1 MNDNLK
7 LWESVQETD
16 PKHTRKAN
24 VGGNKITSIKPQYQ
38 VLKATEQWGSYG
50 DKWGF
55 KNIELTYELL
65 SINLILSLLLFF
77 NISND
82 IETELLNAIN
92 EGNYQ
97 KVNTILVVNQISAWE
112 KIDGKPLLIHAVI
125 ADQPNIVYLLC
136 IRGAQMYTN
145 FCDEGFNAFDWAKK
159 SDSYY
164 AHAELIVISKQ

>member
-1 MNDNLK
+1 
-7 LWESVQETD
+7 
-16 PKHTRKAN
+16 
-24 VGGNKITSIKPQYQ
+24 
-38 VLKATEQWGSYG
+38 
-50 DKWGF
+50 
-55 KNIELTYELL
+55 
-65 SINLILSLLLFF
+65 LLFF
-77 NISND
+77 NMSND

-92 EGNYQ
+92 EGNYD
-97 KVNTILVVNQISAWE
+97 KVNTILVVNQIAAWE

-125 ADQPNIVYLLC
+125 ADQANIVYLLC